1 RENCRVGLKGVYA
14 RLRRAMDA
22 GHRHCPAT
30 RMAQRRA
37 HAFLFASTRTT
48 RVGTAL
54 RHLLCEFCALGPR
67 LCPPFC
73 NEPSVTGLDWSIPF
87 FALSPSPSTRFCPG
101 SARGRHL
108 MGYEEDRP
116 TNLRERARKPH
127 WVGNGLTCPSSRRGD
142 FASGRL
148 VSWPAREP

>member
-1 RENCRVGLKGVYA
+1 MLALVA
-14 RLRRAMDA
+14 RHECEDRAF
-22 GHRHCPAT
+22 
-30 RMAQRRA
+30 A
-37 HAFLFASTRTT
+37 H
-48 RVGTAL
+48 
-54 RHLLCEFCALGPR
+54 
-67 LCPPFC
+67 
-73 NEPSVTGLDWSIPF
+73 PSVTGLDWSIPF

-116 TNLRERARKPH
+116 TNVRERARKPH

-148 VSWPAREP
+148 VSRPAREPLIAPLSGRGGGRIEWCSVDQHAMHDHGELAGERDLGLVHADALGEPCSPALE

>member
-1 RENCRVGLKGVYA
+1 
-14 RLRRAMDA
+14 M
-22 GHRHCPAT
+22 
-30 RMAQRRA
+30 
-37 HAFLFASTRTT
+37 FASICSAWARRYAVHAASFTRED
-48 RVGTAL
+48 RDFA
-54 RHLLCEFCALGPR
+54 H
-67 LCPPFC
+67 
-73 NEPSVTGLDWSIPF
+73 PSVTGLDWSIPF